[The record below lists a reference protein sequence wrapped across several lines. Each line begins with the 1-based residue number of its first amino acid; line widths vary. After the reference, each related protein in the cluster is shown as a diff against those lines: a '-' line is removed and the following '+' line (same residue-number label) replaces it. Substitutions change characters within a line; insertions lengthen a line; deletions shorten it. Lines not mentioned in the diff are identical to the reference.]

1 MSNPV
6 AAAEPR
12 LEMLGWDWKETVDL
26 TRLAAAISRVVGKDV
41 HVTYGETD
49 GDWFAVIVSDI
60 PLTPEEAT
68 ELVQNWPDS

>member
-1 MSNPV
+1 
-6 AAAEPR
+6 
-12 LEMLGWDWKETVDL
+12 MLGWDWKETVDL